1 MRPEKFMSTHEYGG
15 WGRSENM
22 AILFEQTK
30 IRSMTLA
37 NRFVRSATWEG
48 LAGKDGSV
56 TPRLIDMSNQLA
68 QGGVGLIITGH
79 AFVSR
84 EGQAGGGQ
92 LGIHSDDL
100 IPGLAEMTRSV
111 HALGGKIA
119 VQLAHA
125 GIRATYALS
134 GLEPIGPSVLETASE
149 AVGREMTRHDIEA
162 MIHAFA
168 AAAKRSQAA
177 GFDAVQI
184 HGAHGYLVSQFLSPC
199 FNKRKDEYG
208 GSIENRARLAI
219 EVVKAVR
226 NAVGPDFPVLIKL
239 NSEDFLPDGLM
250 VEEMIQASI
259 MLERNGIDG
268 IEMSG
273 GTIVSKKRSPFRKG
287 KIPAD
292 EPEVYYEDSAR
303 QYKRRVRVP
312 LMLVGGIRTFETAER
327 LVAEG
332 LTDYIS
338 LCRPLI
344 REPDLVNRWKSGD
357 RRPAACISD
366 NGCFKPTFEGRGIY
380 CVVEA
385 HEREDKEMRG

>member
-1 MRPEKFMSTHEYGG
+1 MVT
-15 WGRSENM
+15 
-22 AILFEQTK
+22 LFEPTQ
-30 IRSMTLA
+30 IRSLTLA

-48 LAGKDGSV
+48 LAGKDGST
-56 TPRLIDMSNQLA
+56 TPKLIEIANRLA

-79 AFVSR
+79 AYVSQ

-100 IPGLAEMTRSV
+100 IPGLVEMTRSV
-111 HALGGKIA
+111 HARGGMIA

-125 GIRATYALS
+125 GIRASYSLS
-134 GLEPIGPSVLETASE
+134 GLEPIGPSVLQTGSE
-149 AVGREMTRHDIEA
+149 AAGREMTRHDIEA
-162 MIHAFA
+162 VIHAFA

-199 FNKRKDEYG
+199 FNRRRDEYG
-208 GSIENRARLAI
+208 GSIENRAKLAI

-226 NAVGPDFPVLIKL
+226 NAVGPHFPILIKL
-239 NSEDFLPDGLM
+239 NSEDFLPDGLT
-250 VEEMIQASI
+250 VEEMVQAAI
-259 MLERNGIDG
+259 LLEENGIDG

-273 GTIVSKKRSPFRKG
+273 GTVVSKKRSPFRKG
-287 KIPAD
+287 KIPTD
-292 EPEVYYEDSAR
+292 EPEVYYEDAAR
-303 QYKRRVRVP
+303 EYKKKVQVP
-312 LMLVGGIRTFETAER
+312 LILVGGIRTFETAER

-357 RRPAACISD
+357 RRPATCISD
-366 NGCFKPTFEGRGIY
+366 NGCFKPTMEGRGVY

-385 HEREDKEMRG
+385 HEKEKDKEMRR

>member
-1 MRPEKFMSTHEYGG
+1 MLT
-15 WGRSENM
+15 
-22 AILFEQTK
+22 LFEPTQ
-30 IRSMTLA
+30 IRSLTLA

-48 LAGKDGSV
+48 LASKDGFA
-56 TPRLIDMSNQLA
+56 TPRLIHIANRLA

-79 AFVSR
+79 AYVSP

-92 LGIHSDDL
+92 LGIYSDDL
-100 IPGLAEMTRSV
+100 IPGLIEMTKSV

-119 VQLAHA
+119 MQLAHA
-125 GIRATYALS
+125 GIRASYRLS
-134 GLEPIGPSVLETASE
+134 GLEPIGPSILQTGSE
-149 AVGREMTRHDIEA
+149 AVGREMTRDEIEA
-162 MIHAFA
+162 VIHAFA

-184 HGAHGYLVSQFLSPC
+184 HGAHGYLVSQFLSPY
-199 FNKRKDEYG
+199 FNKRRDEYG

-226 NAVGPDFPVLIKL
+226 SAVGTDFPIFIKL
-239 NSEDFLPDGLM
+239 NSEDFIPEGLTVVEM
-250 VEEMIQASI
+250 VQTAIILEE
-259 MLERNGIDG
+259 NGIDG

-273 GTIVSKKRSPFRKG
+273 GTIVSKDRSPFRK
-287 KIPAD
+287 ATSD
-292 EPEVYYEDSAR
+292 EPEVYYEDAAK
-303 QYKRRVRVP
+303 QYKEKVHVP

-338 LCRPLI
+338 LSRPLI
-344 REPDLVNRWKSGD
+344 REPELVNRWKSGD

-366 NGCFKPTFEGRGIY
+366 NGCFKPAFEGRGVY

-385 HEREDKEMRG
+385 REKEKDGGIGRRGETMTKR